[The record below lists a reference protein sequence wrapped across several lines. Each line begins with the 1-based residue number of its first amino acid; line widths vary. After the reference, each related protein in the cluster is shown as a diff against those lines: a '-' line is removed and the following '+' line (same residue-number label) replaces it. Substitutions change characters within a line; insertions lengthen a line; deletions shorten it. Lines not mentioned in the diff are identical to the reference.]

1 MANVDI
7 DIFDSAFV
15 GAIRHF
21 QLSFEPCA
29 LTPDCIKT
37 RVGLLHFL
45 TPHQQAVNYIKR
57 IANDMVV
64 LSQEIV
70 GETDTERQAKSLG
83 LCHAGCLDSLF
94 H

>member
-1 MANVDI
+1 MSTANVNI
-7 DIFDSAFV
+7 DIFDNAFV

-21 QLSFEPCA
+21 QLSFE

-37 RVGLLHFL
+37 RVGSLHFL
-45 TPHQQAVNYIKR
+45 TPHQQVVDYIKR
-57 IANDMVV
+57 IANDAVV

-83 LCHAGCLDSLF
+83 LCHAGCLDFLF
-94 H
+94 L